1 MQVSDMSGLLFPNK
15 DKTKDVHP
23 NLKGTVVIEGAEYW
37 VSGWV
42 KLDKNEKKF
51 LSLAFQTKE
60 QQPSRGSVQQ
70 KLDGEDDIPF

>member
-23 NLKGTVVIEGAEYW
+23 NLKGTVVIEGVEYW

-51 LSLAFQTKE
+51 LSLAFQHKE
-60 QQPSRGSVQQ
+60 QQAETGSVQQ
-70 KLDGEDDIPF
+70 KLDDEDIPF